1 MKPDISRSPSPSFP
15 LPKVR
20 YRISGLGYG
29 PSSGAYKLVVTRQ
42 QVTTKPSNK
51 FRATE
56 LLLCTLQ
63 PRKSKL
69 TEMSGRLCVATF
81 GGPGSAKFALWLLDA
96 DTRRWNRLGDF
107 WALAGQMKEL
117 VGVWDCGGVLL
128 LLSVDFAR
136 APRLHLYD
144 DPGTG
149 RLSELHVPTPARA
162 EHQGGRRRP
171 GGSVGGD
178 AAMQGSK
185 SKSGSAESKSNGKP
199 PPEKKGT
206 PPTPKA
212 RKPAVPKLSAAH
224 GTPPSA
230 PRAADK
236 SPGSADRK
244 AATPKTASRLTT
256 PPEKQGKAAKQPQ
269 EQPAA
274 KPTQEL
280 QAQLAAVQAEL
291 MKAKEQLI
299 EKEKET
305 GKVLEELEHAKKVA
319 DEANAKLQRQAM
331 ETVQAEKPSSIPS
344 EHAGIESMQR
354 KLESMQSQQNADAD
368 ALRSTVEQL
377 EKARYELADAIDAK
391 NEALNQADD
400 ATRAAEAK
408 AEQFDLLN
416 SEIKR
421 LRELVDSK
429 LDGKGKK
436 TVERIQNLES
446 ENSKLKL
453 ELEKAKAA
461 EERVVELEVR
471 LEEAEQSNVLKGES
485 LDSAMKELDTTSS
498 LLRDRESEVAV
509 LQDKV
514 RLLEDDVS
522 KQKRDIDISGD
533 QLVAAEKEAADL
545 WREVEELRLKLR
557 AAEEKK
563 MEALNSD
570 GNSEIEALTEQKN
583 QLAKELKASKDEV
596 DEVKKAMEGLA
607 SALHEMSAESREAQE
622 KYLTKQDEIERT
634 QAQVEEL
641 HMSLKN
647 TKENYEVMLD
657 EANYEKVCLM
667 KSVEKMEAEARNAHE
682 EWRSKELSFVN
693 SIKKSEEEMVS
704 IRAQLE
710 KTLEAMKERETE
722 NAELQEKVQQL
733 EVQLIEANKIREEAK
748 AETFQWKEKLFDKEN
763 ELQNIKQENDDLQAK
778 EAGASER
785 IKELSSLLANVK
797 DGTMTSNN
805 QEEDK
810 EKGGSEEGD
819 EPVVVVAK
827 MWEDSKYT
835 DYDSSKEKENDGD
848 SQADLESNKDDA
860 ALDINGLHSMTK
872 NSGSTSPTKQ
882 HQHQK
887 KRPLLKRFG
896 GFLKKKSDN

>member
-1 MKPDISRSPSPSFP
+1 
-15 LPKVR
+15 
-20 YRISGLGYG
+20 
-29 PSSGAYKLVVTRQ
+29 
-42 QVTTKPSNK
+42 
-51 FRATE
+51 
-56 LLLCTLQ
+56 
-63 PRKSKL
+63 
-69 TEMSGRLCVATF
+69 
-81 GGPGSAKFALWLLDA
+81 
-96 DTRRWNRLGDF
+96 
-107 WALAGQMKEL
+107 
-117 VGVWDCGGVLL
+117 
-128 LLSVDFAR
+128 
-136 APRLHLYD
+136 
-144 DPGTG
+144 
-149 RLSELHVPTPARA
+149 
-162 EHQGGRRRP
+162 
-171 GGSVGGD
+171 
-178 AAMQGSK
+178 MQGSK

-244 AATPKTASRLTT
+244 AATPKAASRLTT

-269 EQPAA
+269 EQPVA

-280 QAQLAAVQAEL
+280 EAQLAAVQAEL
-291 MKAKEQLI
+291 VKAKEQLM
-299 EKEKET
+299 EKEKEK

-331 ETVQAEKPSSIPS
+331 ETVQAEKSSSISS
-344 EHAGIESMQR
+344 EHADIESMQR

-416 SEIKR
+416 AEIKH

-436 TVERIQNLES
+436 TVERIRNLES

-453 ELEKAKAA
+453 ELEKAKSA
-461 EERVVELEVR
+461 EERVAELERLVEELNVDVADATNESNELADEWQKKAHLLEVR

-498 LLRDRESEVAV
+498 LLRDRDSEVAV

-514 RLLEDDVS
+514 RLLEDDVA

-533 QLVAAEKEAADL
+533 QLVAVEKEAADL

-607 SALHEMSAESREAQE
+607 SALHEMSSESREAQE

-634 QAQVEEL
+634 QAQ
-641 HMSLKN
+641 
-647 TKENYEVMLD
+647 
-657 EANYEKVCLM
+657 
-667 KSVEKMEAEARNAHE
+667 SVEKMEAEARNTHE

-693 SIKKSEEEMVS
+693 SIQKSEEEMVS
-704 IRAQLE
+704 IRAQME
-710 KTLEAMKERETE
+710 KTLEAVKKRETE
-722 NAELQEKVQQL
+722 NAELQGKVQQL

-748 AETFQWKEKLFDKEN
+748 AETLQWKEKLLDKEN

-778 EAGASER
+778 EAAASER

-797 DGTMTSNN
+797 DGTMTGNN

-872 NSGSTSPTKQ
+872 NSGNTSPTKQ